1 MGDINR
7 VVIVAG
13 DGRAVALAVGQDGI
27 AQSAHVIVVGTL
39 VVFHQPAGI
48 LRPVRVG
55 EELLLRALADA
66 DNHLTVLVEEIL
78 GRDNLTWGE
87 IDDDVCSR
95 IFAVAEVYHPEV
107 GASLE
112 CPFFYDELQVI
123 VGLARGVDVAEGEA
137 AQVGVVSECPGVY
150 QHGAVFIGC
159 ADVVVERHRTAI
171 ACQVVGTDVGH
182 VGVVRARVALAVDA
196 AVNHLVCE
204 IDEVACVLHQACAQ
218 GVVVSCAIAVQLIH
232 LKRTVRSVGGEGAVG
247 QSVGDV
253 LLAFLAPR
261 HYAVGILAP
270 TRVGL
275 ERLHL
280 VGPNADEGIGA
291 ALKHGVVGGIYLR
304 RGELFV
310 CSRGG
315 VAIYEVNV
323 LQSRTVGKR
332 PAAYLHA
339 ERGIH
344 RAALGVEEAHDAQLR
359 LVAVGFR
366 PYLGGAVGVGG
377 AGVVVDGG
385 YAVVRTGEV

>member
-1 MGDINR
+1 M
-7 VVIVAG
+7 
-13 DGRAVALAVGQDGI
+13 
-27 AQSAHVIVVGTL
+27 
-39 VVFHQPAGI
+39 
-48 LRPVRVG
+48 RPVRVG
-55 EELLLRALADA
+55 EELLARALADA
-66 DNHLTVLVEEIL
+66 DNHLTILVEEIL

-112 CPFFYDELQVI
+112 RTLFYDELQV
-123 VGLARGVDVAEGEA
+123 VVCLARGIDVAEGEA
-137 AQVGVVSECPGVY
+137 TEVGVVPECSPVY
-150 QHGAVFIGC
+150 QHSAVFVGC
-159 ADVVVERHRTAI
+159 ADVVVERHRTAV

-182 VGVVRARVALAVDA
+182 VGVERARVVLAVDA
-196 AVNHLVCE
+196 AVNHLACE
-204 IDEVACVLHQACAQ
+204 TDEVACVLHQAFAQ
-218 GVVVSCAIAVQLIH
+218 DVVVSCALAVQLIH
-232 LKRTVRSVGGEGAVG
+232 RQRTARSVGGEGAVG

-261 HYAVGILAP
+261 HYAVGIFAP

-280 VGPNADEGIGA
+280 VGPHADEGILA

-304 RGELFV
+304 RGDLFV
-310 CSRGG
+310 CFSGG
-315 VAIYEVNV
+315 VSIYEVNV
-323 LQSRTVGKR
+323 LQSRTVGKC

-359 LVAVGFR
+359 LVAVSFR

-377 AGVVVDGG
+377 AGVVVYGG
-385 YAVVRTGEV
+385 YAVVRAAKV

>member
-1 MGDINR
+1 M
-7 VVIVAG
+7 
-13 DGRAVALAVGQDGI
+13 
-27 AQSAHVIVVGTL
+27 
-39 VVFHQPAGI
+39 
-48 LRPVRVG
+48 RPVRVG
-55 EELLLRALADA
+55 KELILRALADA
-66 DNHLTVLVEEIL
+66 DDHLTVLVEEVL
-78 GRDNLTWGE
+78 GRDNLAWGE
-87 IDDDVCSR
+87 IDDDVRSR
-95 IFAVAEVYHPEV
+95 IFAVAEVYHSEV
-107 GASLE
+107 GASIE
-112 CPFFYDELQVI
+112 RAPFYDELQVV
-123 VGLARGVDVAEGEA
+123 VGLARCVDVAEGEA
-137 AQVGVVSECPGVY
+137 AEAGVVPECPLVN
-150 QHGAVFIGC
+150 QHGAVFVGF
-159 ADVVVERHRTAI
+159 AYVVVERHRTAV
-171 ACQVVGTDVGH
+171 AVQVVIAYVGH
-182 VGVVRARVALAVDA
+182 MGIERARVALAVDA
-196 AVNHLVCE
+196 AFNHLARE
-204 IDEVACVLHQACAQ
+204 TDEVACVLQKACAQ
-218 GVVVSCAIAVQLIH
+218 DVVMACALAVQLFH
-232 LKRTVRSVGGEGAVG
+232 GERAVRSVGGEGAVG
-247 QSVGDV
+247 QTVGDV

-280 VGPNADEGIGA
+280 VGPHADEGILA

-310 CSRGG
+310 CFSGG
-315 VAIYEVNV
+315 VSIYEVNV